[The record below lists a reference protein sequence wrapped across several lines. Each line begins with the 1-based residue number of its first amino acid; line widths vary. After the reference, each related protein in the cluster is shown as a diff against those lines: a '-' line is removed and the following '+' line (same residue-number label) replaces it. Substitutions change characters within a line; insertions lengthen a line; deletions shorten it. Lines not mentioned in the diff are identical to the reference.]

1 MGRYSKES
9 IKKASRPIVT
19 SKYLSDNAIR
29 AGLLRGKFQVIEEC
43 LESKCCVCGE
53 FWPHTSEHYYRE
65 PRRGVTVLKGRCKA
79 CFIENRHYSQIPK
92 TTVIGRPKTINHR
105 DVTGSIN

>member
-9 IKKASRPIVT
+9 IKEASRPVVT

-53 FWPHTSEHYYRE
+53 YWPHTSEFYFRDK
-65 PRRGVTVLKGRCKA
+65 RRGVTILKGRCKA
-79 CFIENRHYSQIPK
+79 CFIKHRHHSQIPK
-92 TTVIGRPKTINHR
+92 TKVIGRPKQTKHKEVIQL
-105 DVTGSIN
+105 IK